1 MAVFVGAIFAEFFV
15 RGALIVSGDA
25 AATAKNIIA
34 SESLWRA
41 GFAIDL
47 IVDACYVAVTLILY
61 VVLRPV
67 NRNISLLAAFFSL
80 VGCVV
85 GIVAALAHLAPAL
98 ILGGADYL
106 KVFAP
111 HQLQALAALS
121 LKLHL
126 YTSDVS
132 LVFFGFYCV
141 TIGYLIFKA
150 SYFPSFI
157 GVLLILGGLAY
168 LVNSF
173 GFFLAPTLAS
183 RLIVVLV
190 LPFIGE
196 LSLMLY
202 LIVVGVNVTKWQEE
216 ASRAAS

>member
-1 MAVFVGAIFAEFFV
+1 LAVFVGAIFAEFFV

>member
-1 MAVFVGAIFAEFFV
+1 V